1 MVFAFFLG
9 AQVQSSSGGW
19 KWISTAAMGG
29 FDRMA
34 SCKLGLAM
42 RILAMIFFF
51 FHLGLFYVILASL
64 CLLLKMLRVAC
75 MDFGAP

>member
-1 MVFAFFLG
+1 MVFAFFFGRPGAKLQWGMEVDQHSCDGRLRQNGILQTWTGYEDLG
-9 AQVQSSSGGW
+9 N
-19 KWISTAAMGG
+19 
-29 FDRMA
+29 D
-34 SCKLGLAM
+34 
-42 RILAMIFFF
+42 FF

>member
-1 MVFAFFLG
+1 
-9 AQVQSSSGGW
+9 
-19 KWISTAAMGG
+19 
-29 FDRMA
+29 MA

-42 RILAMIFFF
+42 TILAMIFSPF
-51 FHLGLFYVILASL
+51 GLFYVTLASL